1 MRVLKSKDFLNT
13 LGLLLRFYILLFR
26 INVYDMLDDFFDSYY
41 IFVGDFDEDEY
52 LSELFFATHGTLL
65 FLPENGFDGS
75 FIGEDESDF
84 SRDLFY
90 IYFVIWGKVV
100 YFCFFLLEE
109 AARLSLAFY
118 ICYLII
124 FEIHNVNS
132 SYCEDSFVVIKKNN

>member
-1 MRVLKSKDFLNT
+1 
-13 LGLLLRFYILLFR
+13 
-26 INVYDMLDDFFDSYY
+26 MLDDFFDSYY

-90 IYFVIWGKVV
+90 IYFVI
-100 YFCFFLLEE
+100 
-109 AARLSLAFY
+109 
-118 ICYLII
+118 
-124 FEIHNVNS
+124 
-132 SYCEDSFVVIKKNN
+132 